1 MKTLRLPRT
10 AVALVVLVF
19 LAGPAGAQYNVP
31 RYNPG
36 FFPGVVAAPGAFI
49 GSGGTLSGAA
59 DLTNAAGNFQI
70 QTEQARIA
78 REQANQ
84 AKLDTQRQTFD
95 QMNYE
100 RSNTKTRAEE
110 MERITA
116 ATVRRMLTEAST
128 PEILTG
134 ATLNTLTTFIR
145 RLTDQS
151 VMGPNIPLDPNVVQ
165 QLNLAPPGGT
175 VINPGLGMVGDWDNA
190 PWPLSLFE
198 ARKKIDPAVREVIS
212 QVRMRELNPKT
223 YDQTRKLVRSYLDN
237 LYKLLT
243 PGKVDTGAYLEAST
257 FLTNLDTSLVA
268 IRQPNAYQFFAG
280 DYRAKGNN
288 VLELAMFVTNT
299 GLKFIP
305 ARPGQESAY
314 VATHRATVSYI
325 RGAEGTQSFLTRIGD
340 PKQFGKFGGNN

>member
-1 MKTLRLPRT
+1 MKNLRLPRT
-10 AVALVVLVF
+10 AVTLMVLVF

-59 DLTNAAGNFQI
+59 DLTNAQGNFQI

-100 RSNTKTRAEE
+100 RENTKTRAEE
-110 MERITA
+110 MERITS

-128 PEILTG
+128 PEILSA
-134 ATLNTLTTFIR
+134 ATLNEFSDFIR

-151 VMGPNIPLDPNVVQ
+151 VMGPLVALDPNMVKMLQV
-165 QLNLAPPGGT
+165 APPGGT
-175 VINPGLGMVGDWDNA
+175 IVNTGLGMTANWDNA
-190 PWPLSLFE
+190 PWPLSLFD
-198 ARKKIDPAVREVIS
+198 ARKDIDPLVRAVIYQAKNRD
-212 QVRMRELNPKT
+212 LNPKT
-223 YDQTRKLVRSYLDN
+223 YDQARRKVQSYQDN

-257 FLTNLDTSLVA
+257 FLTNLQNSLSLL
-268 IRQPNAYQFFAG
+268 RQPDAYKYFAG
-280 DYRAKGNN
+280 DYVAKGNN
-288 VLELAMFVTNT
+288 VLDLVLFVTGN
-299 GLKFIP
+299 GLRFIA
-305 ARPGQESAY
+305 ARPEHGSAY
-314 VATHRATVSYI
+314 IATHRAMVSYI
-325 RGAEGTQSFLTRIGD
+325 RGAQGTQSFMTQIGD
-340 PKQFGKFGGNN
+340 PKKFGKFGGNN